1 MSEFDDR
8 KPLYVRVWDRAG
20 KEYICPLNALKDPK
34 TATEDEL
41 KHCLDSDERA
51 FSDSEIMA
59 IIKSDLEKQ

>member
-1 MSEFDDR
+1 MPESDDR

-34 TATEDEL
+34 SATEDEL
-41 KHCLDSDERA
+41 KRCLDSTEAA

-59 IIKSDLEKQ
+59 IIKSDLEKE